1 MTLLFVWKPVKI
13 KGKIDCYK
21 QQHLNSVLVD
31 KKSGYKVIYK
41 CDNCNKISH
50 TTSHTLYYG
59 KYNNIDRQI
68 CRSCRSIICNHT
80 ISYDKFKEILLANK
94 YIILTTK
101 KKFNSQLYP
110 SQIKVNV
117 ICPNGHNHFVS
128 WNNFVGKGRR
138 CRLCYDENRYNMSF
152 HNKPKYSLY
161 KQRVKFYTE
170 INYKKFFKE
179 ERDRYHH
186 LDHKFSQLE
195 GFKQGILPIIIGNH
209 INLDIID
216 SKLNISK
223 YDKCSITKKEL
234 FDEYFRQ
241 NK

>member
-1 MTLLFVWKPVKI
+1 
-13 KGKIDCYK
+13 
-21 QQHLNSVLVD
+21 
-31 KKSGYKVIYK
+31 
-41 CDNCNKISH
+41 
-50 TTSHTLYYG
+50 
-59 KYNNIDRQI
+59 
-68 CRSCRSIICNHT
+68 
-80 ISYDKFKEILLANK
+80 
-94 YIILTTK
+94 
-101 KKFNSQLYP
+101 
-110 SQIKVNV
+110 
-117 ICPNGHNHFVS
+117 
-128 WNNFVGKGRR
+128 
-138 CRLCYDENRYNMSF
+138 MSF